1 MTHPSCVMCI
11 QPSLTHTRQPF
22 KYNTQKRINP
32 KINTIQVLIL
42 EFEINDDSLT
52 DLFGAIEAS
61 GLGKYVHRLSTYNSD
76 NYEWPTM
83 QTLIDA
89 NERLLLLAHGG
100 GMQSCQTDKC
110 PDILY
115 TYDYVQQT
123 NWNDDTCD
131 IKGNSKEDRGF
142 FLMNHW
148 MNNDASLPSPT
159 NAAEFNTYES
169 LRKRYE
175 RCDGGGGDGKM
186 VPNIIAVDFWDVGDV
201 LDFVR
206 DVNEGN
212 V

>member
-1 MTHPSCVMCI
+1 
-11 QPSLTHTRQPF
+11 
-22 KYNTQKRINP
+22 
-32 KINTIQVLIL
+32 
-42 EFEINDDSLT
+42 
-52 DLFGAIEAS
+52 
-61 GLGKYVHRLSTYNSD
+61 
-76 NYEWPTM
+76 
-83 QTLIDA
+83 
-89 NERLLLLAHGG
+89 
-100 GMQSCQTDKC
+100 MQSCQTDKC

-206 DVNEGN
+206 DVNERN
-212 V
+212 VSGGVRCCCWWWVDSGVMTVSEARAWMEMVIRNLGTIENCVGMKTSTYFTGCV